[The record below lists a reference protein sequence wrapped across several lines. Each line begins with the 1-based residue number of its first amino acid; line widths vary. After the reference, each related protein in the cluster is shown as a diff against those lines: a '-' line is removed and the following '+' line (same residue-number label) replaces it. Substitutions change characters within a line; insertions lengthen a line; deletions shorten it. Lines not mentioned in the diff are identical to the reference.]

1 MEHLTTRNWKDILK
15 YIGERKSILLI
26 GDNLTIVKDPTTN
39 EEQTLIKYI
48 NTKLYNHV
56 VDYCTRNNQ
65 EIILELPTHDLIMD
79 MSWINYSEAFK
90 DTKAGSLDCFV
101 EKIIDD
107 LDKDNLNYEK
117 IHQLLT
123 IDRFNIILSSS
134 YSSAYKEIVRK
145 WAIKNNRTFIYGELQ
160 NGSLMLSH
168 ILLNGKH
175 NQASASSR
183 TGAKNEIL
191 FINLMGVTENNNERA
206 LTNLAVTEEDM
217 ILFVMSW
224 ISAFSNS
231 SLNDIK
237 TKLNNSLLLSL
248 GCNIPSWAFRFIWYV
263 IKNPCGE
270 KENPFKAFSLRPL
283 PYNENVKRFI
293 TKDKSAFLINA
304 DDTSRFI
311 DCLVENCIEKGY
323 NNSDIKDDFPPDQV
337 DIFVSYASEDRDIII
352 NQLLPILEALK
363 EEKGYTYW
371 YDKNE
376 LRPAND
382 WESEIKYAIR
392 HSSVFLTLQTSNSYT
407 VASSHNY
414 RYLTEEWSLAK
425 EIHKRHKNLEDNKDF
440 ILPIIKGEP
449 GKKELYKT
457 FDNFQHLNMQ
467 EECFPDKLKENIDRI
482 LKQVDRATPNN
493 TTYIIN

>member
-26 GDNLTIVKDPTTN
+26 GDNLTIVKDPATN

-65 EIILELPTHDLIMD
+65 EIILKLPTHDLVMD

-175 NQASASSR
+175 SLTSASRR

-191 FINLMGVTENNNERA
+191 FINLMGVTENNCKRA

-231 SLNDIK
+231 SLNDVK

-323 NNSDIKDDFPPDQV
+323 NNSDINDDFPPDQV

-376 LRPAND
+376 LRPGND

-392 HSSVFLTLQTSNSYT
+392 NSSVFLTLQTTNSYE

-425 EIHKRHKNLEDNKDF
+425 EIHNKHKNLEDNKDF
-440 ILPIIKGEP
+440 ILPVIKGEL

-467 EECFPDKLKENIDRI
+467 EERFPDKLKENIDRI
-482 LKQVDRATPNN
+482 LKQADRATPNN